1 MLNYL
6 MNKIQRFINYLK
18 FQNKFLQ
25 KQYKITIKK
34 MLQITYLSNIVLSK
48 QINNKKLFK
57 KDRVKD

>member
-48 QINNKKLFK
+48 EINNKKLFK